1 MTIEKQT
8 IWMCRPKATP
18 TAFEVSNTEEIAAL
32 MVQGWKQVDA
42 PAEPEQKESAQ

>member
-42 PAEPEQKESAQ
+42 PVPAQKELAK